1 MSNSKAS
8 PQCLRIKSKSAS
20 LIISSLMGQ
29 PRRISNQKN
38 IGQQQS
44 LNSYVMCFSQS
55 KVSSTGRFSQL
66 FRIGSMGQMQGS
78 SGSRPA
84 SGTNNKQSFD
94 LLVFDSFLI
103 SVLQLKMFSNSNK
116 R

>member
-1 MSNSKAS
+1 MSCA
-8 PQCLRIKSKSAS
+8 
-20 LIISSLMGQ
+20 
-29 PRRISNQKN
+29 
-38 IGQQQS
+38 
-44 LNSYVMCFSQS
+44 FH
-55 KVSSTGRFSQL
+55 KVRHPVLVGFFQL

-103 SVLQLKMFSNSNK
+103 SVLQLNMFLTQMKGSQSQGANSPVNNSFFNSMNK
-116 R
+116 KEI